1 MLRSASGRV
10 PSFPVELILSDYVL
24 PWFGGSA
31 AVWITTMLVFQTLL
45 FAGYAYAH
53 WVSGRPTA
61 LQKKVHLA

>member
-1 MLRSASGRV
+1 
-10 PSFPVELILSDYVL
+10 
-24 PWFGGSA
+24 
-31 AVWITTMLVFQTLL
+31 MLVFQTLL